1 MAPTGQDKRRKI
13 NQCDDERRLLVE
25 YKHPRLFYVLRDQ
38 INAQIQVPGFG
49 SYCTGRD
56 EFWKNEFFDRAA
68 EVARS
73 NCKQRRTDVIS
84 KVWSVRGDAWLQ
96 TALNLQP
103 RLERPNLECV
113 ADVYDYR
120 EASRKTLVVDF
131 ACAKVG
137 GGCFGNC
144 FVQEEQIVAQS
155 TDFAV
160 FLQAHQERLQE
171 DGACTYEGVH
181 MDIWWSRE
189 QAAHKRSVDF
199 NRVEECPSKPFTII
213 AVDAP
218 MMKQKKEYNN
228 ADLKML
234 AKKTILIYEVAR
246 HLNAPVIFSGLLGG
260 GAYRGHRP
268 LTLLLHLVLQPHGCS
283 SHLKFHHPIFEEFS
297 GYAVSQLEQQML
309 SIADKMLEVLREKA
323 VATLQG
329 ALEEILSWGLWTSNC
344 DSDILKIGRSYARE
358 GRERDAAQL

>member
-1 MAPTGQDKRRKI
+1 
-13 NQCDDERRLLVE
+13 
-25 YKHPRLFYVLRDQ
+25 
-38 INAQIQVPGFG
+38 
-49 SYCTGRD
+49 
-56 EFWKNEFFDRAA
+56 
-68 EVARS
+68 
-73 NCKQRRTDVIS
+73 
-84 KVWSVRGDAWLQ
+84 
-96 TALNLQP
+96 
-103 RLERPNLECV
+103 
-113 ADVYDYR
+113 
-120 EASRKTLVVDF
+120 
-131 ACAKVG
+131 
-137 GGCFGNC
+137 
-144 FVQEEQIVAQS
+144 
-155 TDFAV
+155 
-160 FLQAHQERLQE
+160 
-171 DGACTYEGVH
+171 

-199 NRVEECPSKPFTII
+199 NRVEERPSKPFTII

-218 MMKQKKEYNN
+218 RMKRKKEYND

-234 AKKTILIYEVAR
+234 AKKIILIYEVAR

-358 GRERDAAQL
+358 GKNRCSPVVAPLKQRRVQFCRPPAVCSRPAAVAAQMPPPRPPKQTSFTSSEHGVWY